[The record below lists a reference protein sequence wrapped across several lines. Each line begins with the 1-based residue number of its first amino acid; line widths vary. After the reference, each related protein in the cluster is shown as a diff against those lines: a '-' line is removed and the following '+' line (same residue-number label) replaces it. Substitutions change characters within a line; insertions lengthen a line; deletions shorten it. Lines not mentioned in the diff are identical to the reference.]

1 MAVDVVRSPGEE
13 WNMSSTITA
22 QDFSTEELIEALEQR
37 GFQVPRAGKPTTGSI
52 LRITY
57 DKKHDIAYVHLQPRT
72 KKASTADAHSAT
84 VSGPLGDYV
93 TVDSQANFAD
103 SGGDQLLG
111 VQVIGASWCLPA
123 ELLAAAEEE
132 ET

>member
-72 KKASTADAHSAT
+72 KKANTADAHSAT

-93 TVDSQANFAD
+93 TVDSQTNFAD

-132 ET
+132 T

>member
-1 MAVDVVRSPGEE
+1 
-13 WNMSSTITA
+13 MSSTITA
-22 QDFSTEELIEALEQR
+22 QDFSKEELIEALEQR